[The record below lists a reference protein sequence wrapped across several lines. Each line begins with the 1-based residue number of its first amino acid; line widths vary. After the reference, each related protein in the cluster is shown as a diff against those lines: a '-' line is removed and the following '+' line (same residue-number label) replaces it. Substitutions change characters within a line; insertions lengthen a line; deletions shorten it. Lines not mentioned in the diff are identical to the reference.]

1 MIFDIDIYICSLVHE
16 TTQLCRNTQTSA
28 ENNQLATAT
37 PVLDD
42 NWSRARCESRASYRR
57 CCSAIDIYCVG

>member
-42 NWSRARCESRASYRR
+42 N
-57 CCSAIDIYCVG
+57 